1 MYVKISHQQC
11 EHKTKMFVLLF
22 SRICNNWGLTQY
34 QTNFHTHTQIIIY
47 TKAVSQ
53 QCTSPSLNRKG
64 SWSWGPDHLVLLC
77 FTMQLRDLFLC
88 LDIKEQLLII
98 FAGLLMVY
106 FHFRKD
112 KDPPGFPPGPPAL
125 PILGN
130 IFNIDAKQPHIY
142 LTKVSWYHCGI
153 YTCLKSP
160 LGQPQDF
167 HWHWRSLVKL
177 FIWSRITAW
186 IV

>member
-1 MYVKISHQQC
+1 
-11 EHKTKMFVLLF
+11 
-22 SRICNNWGLTQY
+22 
-34 QTNFHTHTQIIIY
+34 
-47 TKAVSQ
+47 
-53 QCTSPSLNRKG
+53 
-64 SWSWGPDHLVLLC
+64 
-77 FTMQLRDLFLC
+77 MQLCDLFPC

-142 LTKVSWYHCGI
+142 LTKVS
-153 YTCLKSP
+153 
-160 LGQPQDF
+160 
-167 HWHWRSLVKL
+167 
-177 FIWSRITAW
+177 
-186 IV
+186 